1 MTTIEVP
8 ADASFRDDIGSLEVS
23 ADGLPRC
30 VVHGGALRRWT
41 GGRRDA
47 AACLAFFLENRTA
60 VIAAARAK
68 AERSAATTAFH
79 LTSRDIAAALDQH
92 RICTGR
98 VQT

>member
-1 MTTIEVP
+1 MTIDVRTQ
-8 ADASFRDDIGSLEVS
+8 ASFREDIGSLELS
-23 ADGLPRC
+23 TDGLPRC

-47 AACLAFFLENRTA
+47 AACLAFFHEHRTA
-60 VIAAARAK
+60 VIEAVRVK
-68 AERSAATTAFH
+68 AERSAVTAAFH

-92 RICTGR
+92 KTCTGP